1 MEKVRQILA
10 STFRIK
16 ETDITENTELK
27 DIKTWDSLTHM
38 EMIADLETSLNIEFD
53 VDEIMQMT
61 DVKTIEAIV
70 AGKLSHGN

>member
-1 MEKVRQILA
+1 MENVRHILA
-10 STFRIK
+10 SALRIK

-38 EMIADLETSLNIEFD
+38 EMIADLETSFNIEFD
-53 VDEIMQMT
+53 VDEITQMT
-61 DVKTIEAIV
+61 NVKTIEDIV

>member
-1 MEKVRQILA
+1 
-10 STFRIK
+10 
-16 ETDITENTELK
+16 
-27 DIKTWDSLTHM
+27 M